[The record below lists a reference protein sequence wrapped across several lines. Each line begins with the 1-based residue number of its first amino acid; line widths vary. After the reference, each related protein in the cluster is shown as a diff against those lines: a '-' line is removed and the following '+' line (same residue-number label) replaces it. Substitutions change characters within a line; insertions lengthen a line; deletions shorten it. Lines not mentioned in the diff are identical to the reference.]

1 MTYYLTLGFRNSFTF
16 SMWVTNALRLVQLT
30 ALPLFIILLILSEY
44 NIYLRGYW
52 APKIIFWVWFLSAML
67 LFAFGI
73 KKEFY
78 KIEKIV
84 YKILFFLPLMFFP
97 LVLIPFIGGG
107 IIVLFYASF
116 IGDNSMILYASD
128 NIRIEQSYV
137 SFMGPPPTIDI
148 YSKNNLF
155 SYKDTTLDIQFSE
168 KFDSIKV
175 QELSSDSIKI
185 LYFKGRAN
193 GWAEPVEEHSIRLNK
208 Q

>member
-1 MTYYLTLGFRNSFTF
+1 
-16 SMWVTNALRLVQLT
+16 
-30 ALPLFIILLILSEY
+30 
-44 NIYLRGYW
+44 
-52 APKIIFWVWFLSAML
+52 
-67 LFAFGI
+67 
-73 KKEFY
+73 
-78 KIEKIV
+78 
-84 YKILFFLPLMFFP
+84 MFFP

-128 NIRIEQSYV
+128 NIRIEQSYI
-137 SFMGPPPTIDI
+137 SFMGPAPPIDI
-148 YSKNNLF
+148 YTKNNLF

-185 LYFKGRAN
+185 LYFKGHTD